1 MILNFKTKAL
11 TLLSLILLSAIQS
24 QAVIKSIKMD
34 NGRHIAYEANLTQ
47 NNKATFVFLPGVY
60 RGWTAND
67 EFIKI
72 LKKENINFVAIHYSL
87 QPESI
92 LKIAKNESA
101 YIASHSYTAIDLA
114 QEVEFTLKKL
124 KITQPIIVSLSY
136 SSLVSSVLSQTQK
149 YNPIVETA
157 PMIRFDE
164 SNPSGGQ
171 VTEFWES
178 FFNLNPFTGPIITQ
192 WYLKQTYQQ
201 YWTDTVNEMLKTN
214 PKDPKNKIRD
224 LMIQSY
230 TAMSMTAHGFDFTQ
244 QNFANGIQR
253 LFILGHN
260 EDPTRYQLQQA
271 AITQYEK
278 ASGFHKSTAVIPN
291 AGHIIPA
298 DAPEDYVRILKTLIK
313 K

>member
-1 MILNFKTKAL
+1 MISNLRIKVLNI
-11 TLLSLILLSAIQS
+11 LSLTFLFVIQS
-24 QAVIKSIKMD
+24 HAAIKSLKMD
-34 NGRHIAYEANLTQ
+34 TGRYIAYEANLTQ
-47 NNKATFVFLPGVY
+47 TNKPTFVFLPGIY
-60 RGWTAND
+60 RGWTADD
-67 EFIKI
+67 EFIK
-72 LKKENINFVAIHYSL
+72 LLNKENINFVALHYSL

-92 LKIAKNESA
+92 LKITKNEIA
-101 YIASHSYTAIDLA
+101 YVTGHNYTSIDLA
-114 QEVEFTLKKL
+114 QEVEFVLKKL
-124 KITQPIIVSLSY
+124 RITKPIIVSLSY
-136 SSLVSSVLSQTQK
+136 SSMISSILSQTLK
-149 YNPIVETA
+149 YNPIIETA

-201 YWTDTVNEMLKTN
+201 YWSDTIDEMIKAN

-230 TAMSMTAHGFDFTQ
+230 TAMSMAAHGFDFTQ
-244 QNFANGIQR
+244 QNFANGVQR

-260 EDPTRYQLQQA
+260 EDATRYQLQQA
-271 AITQYEK
+271 AITQYERV
-278 ASGFHKSTAVIPN
+278 SGFHKSTAVIPS
-291 AGHIIPA
+291 AGHIVPA
-298 DAPEDYVRILKTLIK
+298 DAPQDYVNILKTLIK